1 MQILD
6 NTKAILLLTAPLL
19 LGKNKI
25 DTQLLSNKEYNQ
37 LAIFLKSINKQPADL
52 LTSNLDNI
60 LNQYGRLENERI
72 HQLLNR
78 GFLLSQVLDYWYS
91 RNIWVISRA
100 DKSYPYRLK
109 SRLNEQAPPIL
120 YGCGDITLLDTGGL
134 AIVGSRNID
143 DKLIQYTRNI
153 AGLAASSGKMVISG
167 GAKGTDSVAMW
178 GALSNRGYACGI
190 LSDNLEKNALNPE
203 NRLALQEKRLVL
215 VSANDPKSHFLIGNA
230 MARNKYIY
238 ALSDIGLVINSDL
251 NKGGTWAGAIEQLE
265 RYKQIPIYVRNSS
278 EPSPGLNALNQKGA
292 KWWKE
297 PSSVKEFLD
306 IFDRAFEEPTNVHQE
321 QINMMFDDNLISEHT
336 LEPPAT
342 LDDELF
348 LLVKKLIKQNLT
360 EPKGEKDLATLLNV
374 NLSQMRIWLKR
385 LISENILSKQG
396 KPIQYILNKNT
407 E

>member
-25 DTQLLSNKEYNQ
+25 DTQLLRNKEYNQ

-153 AGLAASSGKMVISG
+153 K
-167 GAKGTDSVAMW
+167 
-178 GALSNRGYACGI
+178 
-190 LSDNLEKNALNPE
+190 
-203 NRLALQEKRLVL
+203 
-215 VSANDPKSHFLIGNA
+215 
-230 MARNKYIY
+230 
-238 ALSDIGLVINSDL
+238 
-251 NKGGTWAGAIEQLE
+251 
-265 RYKQIPIYVRNSS
+265 
-278 EPSPGLNALNQKGA
+278 
-292 KWWKE
+292 
-297 PSSVKEFLD
+297 
-306 IFDRAFEEPTNVHQE
+306 
-321 QINMMFDDNLISEHT
+321 
-336 LEPPAT
+336 
-342 LDDELF
+342 
-348 LLVKKLIKQNLT
+348 
-360 EPKGEKDLATLLNV
+360 
-374 NLSQMRIWLKR
+374 
-385 LISENILSKQG
+385 
-396 KPIQYILNKNT
+396 
-407 E
+407 